1 MKNQH
6 VKNQPVRM
14 LAVLAILLALSCFC
28 GILVSA
34 ANGTEAPTPVF
45 KDAAGIT
52 YDAATGEWVKD
63 YDGNSEIDVTN
74 VQISVGGTTY
84 DVTSA
89 AFDSADAG
97 KQKITLTYKVGA
109 EDKTLRVPA
118 RIDPVEVSFVGEATA
133 SVVYDPANP
142 LYENVP
148 VNYEGVTLDANA
160 IAAGLEIDQVG
171 TVNFNTAEVAG
182 GKVIAY
188 AQVTLK
194 AVAGSN
200 VNISNYRVALLPV
213 TVDVEAIVLN
223 NITWSNNGAYSF
235 TYGDTVEDNGSKVP
249 ACLGITATATAP
261 DGTVVPLKVMVI
273 VDGNAYTLAEAYAL
287 GYYGNVYA
295 GNTEEDYTLEAWN
308 PNGELYILNT
318 DGEKLNAVVTIKQA
332 VYNVSIADKTYLGE
346 ADMSDPTNVRPVL
359 YQILVSGKNVPA
371 DVLAKISYT
380 YYDSKDN
387 TYKNGVS
394 GPGIYTVEATMPALV
409 EGGFENYR
417 FNVSKL
423 TATLTIKRNY
433 VIVGDKTNNA
443 QVVVL
448 GSNGISDLV
457 KVSFEVPAELDRKAV
472 RGFKVYQ
479 GYTVGIS
486 GAAKGETFTLMI
498 PVSAALISEPNCEAL
513 TVADLY
519 LYDGA
524 GNMAPAK
531 DKYTVKLSENGEYYI
546 VEGFSATSE
555 VTFVVA
561 PAYNAPFF
569 ATPVGIALII
579 LLVLLVLL
587 AMFLIG
593 LKLRQIERSKKADE
607 YTIDTEGDVPAY
619 APAQLEDQIEDVDA
633 CLDESIDGLAADLAD
648 GAAEEEV
655 VEDVDATAEV
665 EDALDETLAEAAAET
680 LDSEEDLSAADEATE
695 AMAEDVAEGLE
706 ETVEAETEE
715 IDVADAVEEAVAD
728 AMDENLNESADAAAA
743 MALVA
748 EDDDDDDDDNAFG
761 GFGAGLTYIDV
772 AAQPDVYADMLERE
786 ARGEITI
793 VYRYRR
799 SYQSKLAQSQGSVQ
813 DYYNIIKNT
822 FLSYKGVKCRIS
834 WNYEA
839 INLGRTHLA
848 KFNAKTRT
856 LYLYMALDPAE
867 LTDTKYGF
875 TDMSEKKKYASVPV
889 LMKIKG
895 DRKFK
900 HALELVTMLCE
911 EKLGLAKKKVVEEVD
926 YKLPYMTTDV
936 LVAEGLVKKLAA
948 EIPMELL
955 TGEAE
960 ADVTAVEAAP
970 VEEVAVEE
978 AVAEEAVVEE
988 TVAEDVA
995 ADATVAEDDTTNA

>member
-1 MKNQH
+1 
-6 VKNQPVRM
+6 M

-34 ANGTEAPTPVF
+34 ASATEAPTPVF
-45 KDAAGIT
+45 DAGAGIT
-52 YDAATGEWVKD
+52 YDTATGEWVKT
-63 YDGNSEIDVTN
+63 YDGTAEIDVAN
-74 VQISVGGTTY
+74 VKIAVGGTTY

-97 KQKITLTYKVGA
+97 TNKSITLTYEVGA
-109 EDKTLRVPA
+109 EEKTLRVPA
-118 RIDPVEVSFVGEATA
+118 RINPVEVTLVGDATA
-133 SVVYDPANP
+133 SVVYDPAKP

-148 VNYEGVTLDANA
+148 VDYTGVTLDANA

-171 TVNFNTAEVAG
+171 AVSFNTAEVAG
-182 GKVIAY
+182 GKVTAY

-194 AVAGSN
+194 AAEGATVN
-200 VNISNYRVALLPV
+200 VSNYKVALLPV
-213 TVDVEAIVLN
+213 TVDVEAITLSG
-223 NITWSNNGAYSF
+223 ITWSNNGAYSF
-235 TYGDTVEDNGSKVP
+235 IYGATVDDNGTKVP
-249 ACLGITATATAP
+249 ACLSITATAQTQ

-273 VDGNAYTLAEAYAL
+273 VDGEAYTLAEAYAL

-295 GNTEEDYTLEAWN
+295 GNTEEDYTLEAWT
-308 PNGELYILNT
+308 PNAELYALNT

-332 VYNVSIADKTYLGE
+332 VYNVSIADKTFLGE
-346 ADMSDPTNVRPVL
+346 ADMSDPTNIRPML
-359 YQILVSGKNVPA
+359 YQILVSGQDVPA
-371 DVLAKISYT
+371 EVLAKITYT
-380 YYDSKDN
+380 YYDKDDN
-387 TYKNGVS
+387 ASKNGVT
-394 GPGIYTVEATMPALV
+394 GPGIYTVVATMPALV

-417 FNVSKL
+417 FNVSEL
-423 TATLTIKRNY
+423 TATLTVKRNY
-433 VIVGDKTNNA
+433 IVVGDKESNA
-443 QVVVL
+443 QIVVV
-448 GSNGISDLV
+448 GANGLSDLI
-457 KVSFEVPAELDRKAV
+457 KVSYSTPAELDRKAV
-472 RGFKVYQ
+472 RGFKVYK
-479 GYTVGIS
+479 GYSIAIS
-486 GAAKGETFTLMI
+486 GAAKNETFTLMI
-498 PVSAALISEPNCEAL
+498 PVSSVLISTENCEAL
-513 TVADLY
+513 TVNDLY
-519 LYDGA
+519 LYDGV

-531 DKYTVKLSENGEYYI
+531 DKYTVKLSDDGAYYI
-546 VEGFSATSE
+546 VEGFSAESA
-555 VTFVVA
+555 VTFVIA

-607 YTIDTEGDVPAY
+607 YAIDTEGDVPAY
-619 APAQLEDQIEDVDA
+619 APVEIEDKIDDVDA
-633 CLDESIDGLAADLAD
+633 CLDESIDALADDLAEN
-648 GAAEEEV
+648 ATAEDEAT
-655 VEDVDATAEV
+655 EDVDATAAV

-680 LDSEEDLSAADEATE
+680 LDEEEDLSAADEATE
-695 AMAEDVAEGLE
+695 ALAEDVAEGLE
-706 ETVEAETEE
+706 ETVEPATEE
-715 IDVADAVEEAVAD
+715 ADVSEDVEAAVAD
-728 AMDENLNESADAAAA
+728 AMEENLNESADATDAI
-743 MALVA
+743 ALVG
-748 EDDDDDDDDNAFG
+748 DDDDDDDDAFG

-786 ARGEITI
+786 ARGEISI

-813 DYYNIIKNT
+813 DYYNLIKNA

-856 LYLYMALDPAE
+856 LYLYMALDPAD
-867 LTDTKYGF
+867 LADTKYGF

-926 YKLPYMTTDV
+926 YKLPYMTTDA

-955 TGEAE
+955 TGEAD
-960 ADVTAVEAAP
+960 ADVTAVEAEAPAVEETP
-970 VEEVAVEE
+970 VEEVAPVEE
-978 AVAEEAVVEE
+978 AAPAEE

-995 ADATVAEDDTTNA
+995 ADAAVAEDDTTNA